1 MRTTVNV
8 HDGLLETAKRR
19 AQERGTT
26 LGDLVE
32 EALRRYLVAA
42 DDPLPAGPPL
52 PVFRG
57 RGGLRPGIDPT
68 SNASLYDA
76 MDAEEDAATAALM
89 RREHP

>member
-1 MRTTVNV
+1 MRTTVNL

-19 AQERGTT
+19 AQERGLT

-32 EALRRYLVAA
+32 ESLRHYLVAVDA
-42 DDPLPAGPPL
+42 PVPAGPPL

-57 RGGLRPGIDPT
+57 RGGLRPGVDLT
-68 SNASLYDA
+68 TNAGLHEA
-76 MDAEEDAATAALM
+76 MHAEEDAATAAQV